1 MTTDPNKG
9 CFPAVDPIASP
20 SESDVDTDQA
30 KVFLREQ
37 AQILE
42 EQKDEVDQRIRQL
55 ETNRNLVAVVLTEK
69 CAGCGICADVCPAN
83 AIKVDGCA
91 AIDNELCVVCRY
103 CMSECPSDAIVFTS
117 GPST

>member
-1 MTTDPNKG
+1 MTTDLNRG
-9 CFPAVDPIASP
+9 CFPVVDPIASP

-55 ETNRNLVAVVLTEK
+55 ETNLNLVAVVLTEK
-69 CAGCGICADVCPAN
+69 CVGCGICADVCPAN
-83 AIKVDGCA
+83 AIKVDGYE
-91 AIDNELCVVCRY
+91 AIDNELCVGCRY
-103 CMSECPSDAIVFTS
+103 CTSECPSDAIVFTS
-117 GPST
+117 RPST